1 MMHFDYL
8 PSKKLT
14 PQIREIY
21 VLPLCYYL
29 GKKRSVL
36 PRECNINLV

>member
-1 MMHFDYL
+1 MMYFDYL

-14 PQIREIY
+14 SQIREIY
-21 VLPLCYYL
+21 
-29 GKKRSVL
+29 VL